1 MPYRA
6 EIEAALCA
14 AVEKESALDAA
25 GLIFAHGGV
34 ANILRYPAEAS
45 EPYIYCTSGPDIRT
59 AAPDPPLS
67 TQWRTPWTP
76 SDSRFDVPYD
86 PSMAEKAG
94 PPGATHDLI
103 NFGLDLVV
111 LGIGIGVVVMTGGV
125 GALGVWAGVQILSGG
140 ALALNDGAR
149 SVSDFA
155 NGGAIGRFEDDD
167 PQYKSYFKGMTD
179 LAIFVQFLDGD
190 GSIEAVRGFDI
201 SSITFADM
209 RRFSKVFAPINDW
222 GKASDALGKSKLG
235 LGDALRGDIGPGQR
249 VKLGTLL
256 DVGGRKA
263 KIATIRKILALKI
276 ANDFG
281 ASLITI
287 GQASFGGPISDLY
300 EYISNFQ
307 FNLLFFNDKD
317 AVSTSHYGLDY
328 NDDRGFEPKDVQQ
341 YYPRVGPRPAD

>member
-6 EIEAALCA
+6 EIETALCA

-45 EPYIYCTSGPDIRT
+45 EPYIYCTAGPDIRT

-155 NGGAIGRFEDDD
+155 NGGAIGRFEDES
-167 PQYKSYFKGMTD
+167 PHYKAYFTD
-179 LAIFVQFLDGD
+179 ATAAAIVVQFLDGD
-190 GSIEAVRGFDI
+190 GFVDMFRATSVTKVSLQ
-201 SSITFADM
+201 SSTKLFNL
-209 RRFSKVFAPINDW
+209 FSPLKDW
-222 GKASDALGKSKLG
+222 QQAKDALGASKLG
-235 LGDALRGDIGPGQR
+235 LSDALRGEIGPGQR
-249 VKLGTLL
+249 VRLGKLLNA
-256 DVGGRKA
+256 GGRKA
-263 KIATIRKILALKI
+263 KILTIRRVLALKI

-300 EYISNFQ
+300 ESISNFQ
-307 FNLLFFNDKD
+307 FSLLFQNNNGEVTFSSYLDD
-317 AVSTSHYGLDY
+317 ATG
-328 NDDRGFEPKDVQQ
+328 DDDVPVAKADRWYPK
-341 YYPRVGPRPAD
+341 VGPRPLR